1 MLRSVSR
8 KRNNGSGLAGTKAAP
23 ARPDPLFAPWWIALA
38 LIGVTFAAFAEVRH
52 FDFVNFDDQL
62 YVTAN
67 PQVRAGLTW
76 AGLVWA
82 FSSSYAANWHPLTWL
97 SHMADVESFGM
108 NAGAHHLVSLAFH
121 LINTLLVW
129 LVLRR
134 LTGSVFRSAL
144 VAALFGVHPL
154 HVESVAWVAERKDVL
169 SMFFGLLTLWAYTG
183 YVDRRSPWRYAA
195 ALVWF
200 ALGLMAKPMLVTLP
214 FVLLLL
220 DVWPLR
226 RVALF
231 GNSSSSPASARTI
244 PWTRAVLEKLPFVLL
259 VAISSVVTLIVQ
271 EKGGSVSSLETVPF
285 DARLA
290 NVAESYINYM
300 WNTVWPAGLAAFYPL
315 PATVRWAPAIASAVV
330 LAALT
335 FSVLRFWRQRPYLA
349 VGWLWFLGTLVPV
362 IGFVRFGAQARAD
375 RYMYLPMLGLLVA
388 AIWGLAELADRWRV
402 PRRVS
407 GAVAVA
413 IVIACAVATR
423 VQADS
428 WRNSAALWQHALAV
442 TTGNSRAHANLGATW
457 AADGRQADAA
467 AEYRAALAIE
477 PSLPQAHNNLAL
489 ALMAL
494 GNRTEAI
501 DHYRQAIALMPAYA
515 AAHNNLGS
523 ALMKD
528 GKIDEAIA
536 EYREAVHSRPDDA
549 EFRNNLGAAL
559 ATQGQLPEATREF
572 REAVR
577 LAPGRAEFH
586 FSLGLACAQ
595 QGNDAEAIQEFRT
608 ALRLDPSH
616 AAARRALSELEAPPA
631 GRGRSGRGGGG
642 G

>member
-8 KRNNGSGLAGTKAAP
+8 SREQRRREPPKAPAARP
-23 ARPDPLFAPWWIALA
+23 ARPARLWWIALA
-38 LIGVTFAAFAEVRH
+38 LVGVTFAAFAEVRH

-76 AGLVWA
+76 AGIVWA

-97 SHMADVESFGM
+97 SHMVDVESFGM
-108 NAGAHHLVSLAFH
+108 DPGAHHLVNLALH

-134 LTGSVFRSAL
+134 VTGSVWRSAL
-144 VAALFGVHPL
+144 VAAIFGVHPL

-183 YVDRRSPWRYAA
+183 YVDRRTRWRYAA

-220 DVWPLR
+220 DIWPLR
-226 RVALF
+226 RIALF
-231 GNSSSSPASARTI
+231 ENTSPSRPSRLVV
-244 PWTRAVLEKLPFVLL
+244 PWTRAVLEKVPFVLL
-259 VAISSVVTLIVQ
+259 VAISSIVTLIVQ

-285 DARLA
+285 GARLA
-290 NVAESYINYM
+290 NVVESYINYV

-315 PATVRWAPAIASAVV
+315 PTTVRWAPVIGSAVL

-335 FSVLRFWRQRPYLA
+335 FAVLRAWRKLPYLA

-388 AIWGLAELADRWRV
+388 GIWGMAELAERWRV

-413 IVIACAVATR
+413 IVIACVVATR
-423 VQADS
+423 VQAES

-457 AADGRQADAA
+457 AALGRQADAA

-477 PSLPQAHNNLAL
+477 PALPQAHNNLGL
-489 ALMAL
+489 ALVAL
-494 GNRTEAI
+494 GNREEAI
-501 DHYRQAIALMPAYA
+501 AHYRQAIALMPTYA
-515 AAHNNLGS
+515 GAHNNLGS
-523 ALMKD
+523 ALMQD
-528 GKIDEAIA
+528 GKLDDAIA
-536 EYREAVHSRPDDA
+536 HYGDAVRSRPDDA

-559 ATQGQLPEATREF
+559 ATQGHLPEATREF

-577 LAPGRAEFH
+577 LAPLRAEFH

-595 QGNDAEAIQEFRT
+595 QGSDAEAIQEFRT

-616 AAARRALSELEAPPA
+616 AAARRALSELETPST
-631 GRGRSGRGGGG
+631 GRGRSGRGGRGG
-642 G
+642 